1 MRTLIAIVL
10 LSFISATSVWAT
22 HNRAGEITYEHIS
35 GTTYRI
41 TITTYTKL
49 SAPADR
55 EWMPIDFGDGTPG
68 DSIQRTIVADDVL
81 NDLRY
86 NVYIKEHSFP
96 GPGSYRLVAEDP
108 NRNIGILNLGD
119 SISVNLVFAI
129 DTDLVISPIGGVN
142 NSVQLLNPP
151 LDEGC
156 VYEVFEHNPGA
167 YDPDG
172 DSLVYELVPCLGPG
186 GEPLDIYEDP
196 DQIIP
201 GGNNNISVDAQTG
214 TVTWDSPQQVGLY
227 NIAIQITEYRTNSNG
242 QVAVVGTVLRDM
254 QITIK
259 QCNNQPPS
267 LENIPDTCVEAGS
280 LLNFQ
285 VSGSDPNGNPIILSA
300 YGGPLQFNN
309 SPATF
314 SHIPPSNN
322 GTFSWNTNCSHVR
335 LAPYQITFKVEDVN
349 QEQTLSA
356 FETMNIT
363 VVAPAPENPE
373 ATPQL
378 GAIELSWD
386 ESICE
391 NATGY
396 KIYRRAGAYG
406 FEPGYC
412 ETGVPGYTGYELLT
426 NIDGLG
432 NTSYVDDND
441 ISFGVGYC
449 YMIVA
454 CFADG
459 AESYASEEFCAE
471 ISAEIPLITHNSVG
485 ATDSNTGKDTLRWQ
499 RPFDLDTINLY
510 TGPYQYKVY
519 RGNGFNNTPELIY
532 TSPENP
538 VLSALP
544 GQLIV
549 DDIDTESQANT
560 YRVELLNDG
569 VEVSMSNPAS
579 SIFLSIEPND
589 ETLNLSWALNQPW
602 VNFHYEVQRL
612 NEDTD
617 EWEFVGET
625 AETEFAETGLENG
638 EEYCYRVIATGS
650 YFNSTFPDTLVNYS
664 QEKCATPFD
673 NTPPCAPETIEQ
685 TCGTCIEDTGELTP
699 NVISWS
705 NSNDCEDT
713 DDTEIYYIYYSPVI
727 GEEMMLID
735 SVYVEEGTNYEH
747 LVEKSN
753 VGCYAVTALDYDEV
767 NNRRNE
773 SEMSD
778 MVCCEPD
785 SDYEL
790 PNVFTPNNDGKND
803 LFRPFPYCLVESV
816 DMVIYN
822 RWGQPVFETTDP
834 DILWDGV
841 HMDSGTRVPHGVYY
855 YICVVN
861 SIRLGGIES
870 FELTGTVHLLDGRDG
885 ANFK

>member
-1 MRTLIAIVL
+1 MRILIAFIL
-10 LSFISATSVWAT
+10 LTFVSATSAWAT
-22 HNRAGEITYEHIS
+22 HNRAGEITYEHVS

-55 EWMPIDFGDGTPG
+55 EWMPIDYGDGTPP
-68 DSIQRTIVADDVL
+68 DSIQRFSLSDDFL

-86 NVYIKEHSFP
+86 NVYIKEHTFP
-96 GPGSYRLVAEDP
+96 GPGTYGLVAEDP
-108 NRNIGILNLGD
+108 NRNIDILNLGGPL
-119 SISVNLVFAI
+119 SVNLVFTI
-129 DTDLVISPIGGVN
+129 VTDLTISPVGGVN

-156 VYEVFEHNPGA
+156 VNEVFQHNPGA

-172 DSLVYELVPCLGPG
+172 DSLVYELVPCLGQG
-186 GEPLDIYEDP
+186 GEPLEIYEDP
-196 DQIIP
+196 DQVVP
-201 GGNNNISVDAQTG
+201 GGTISIDSQTG
-214 TVTWDSPQQVGLY
+214 TVTWDTPLQMGLY
-227 NIAIQITEYRTNSNG
+227 NIAILITEYRIGLNG
-242 QVAVVGTVLRDM
+242 QPTVVGTVLRDM

-259 QCNNQPPS
+259 QCSNQPPE
-267 LENIPDTCVEAGS
+267 LDNIPDTCVEAGS

-285 VSGSDPNGNPIILSA
+285 VSASDPNGNPVVLSA
-300 YGGPLQFNN
+300 YGGPLEFNN

-314 SHIPPSNN
+314 SHIPPSST

-335 LAPYQITFKVEDVN
+335 LAPYQITFKVEDVFLD
-349 QEQTLSA
+349 ETLSA

-373 ATPQL
+373 ATPEL
-378 GAIELSWD
+378 GAIALSWD
-386 ESICE
+386 ESICD

-412 ETGVPGYTGYELLT
+412 ETGVPAYTGYELLA
-426 NIDGLG
+426 NVDGLS
-432 NTSYVDDND
+432 NTSYLDDNE
-441 ISFGVGYC
+441 IIFGVGYC
-449 YMIVA
+449 YMVVA
-454 CFADG
+454 CFSDG

-485 ATDSNTGKDTLRWQ
+485 ATNESTGIDTLRWQ
-499 RPFDLDTINLY
+499 RPFDLDTLNLF

-519 RGNGFNNTPELIY
+519 RGDGFNNTPDLIF

-544 GQLIV
+544 EELIV
-549 DDIDTESQANT
+549 DELDTETQANT

-569 VEVSMSNPAS
+569 VEVSTSNPAS
-579 SIFLSIEPND
+579 SIYLSIEPND
-589 ETLNLSWALNQPW
+589 ETLNLSWSLNQPW
-602 VNFHYEVQRL
+602 VNFRYEIQRL
-612 NEDTD
+612 NEDLD

-625 AETEFAETGLENG
+625 DETEFAESGLENG

-650 YFNSTFPDTLVNYS
+650 YFNSTFPDTLINYS
-664 QEKCATPFD
+664 QEECAIPFD
-673 NTPPCAPETIEQ
+673 NTPPCAPEEVSI
-685 TCGTCIEDTGELTP
+685 TCGECDEDSKELTP
-699 NVISWS
+699 NMVSWS
-705 NSNDCEDT
+705 NSNNCEDT
-713 DDTEIYYIYYSPVI
+713 DDTEVYYIYFSPII

-735 SVYVEEGTNYEH
+735 SVFGADNTSYEH
-747 LVEKSN
+747 ISGN
-753 VGCYAVTALDYDEV
+753 SIVGCYAVTALDYDEV
-767 NNRRNE
+767 NDRRNE
-773 SEMSD
+773 SEMTD
-778 MVCCEPD
+778 MVCCEPE

-803 LFRPFPYCLVESV
+803 LFRAFPYCLIESV

-841 HMDSGTRVPHGVYY
+841 HMDSGTRVPDGVYY

-861 SIRLGGIES
+861 SFRLSGIVS
-870 FELTGTVHLLDGRDG
+870 TELTGTVHLLSGEDG
-885 ANFK
+885 ANFN